1 MVCLLDSQSIDSEI
15 KFLTSSEANIKNL
28 SSFIN

>member
-1 MVCLLDSQSIDSEI
+1 MVCLLDSQSNDSEI
-15 KFLTSSEANIKNL
+15 KFRTLSEANIKNL